1 MITHGHS
8 SDSHSLPLKPCSDP
22 PCQMTASRHQVRNFE
37 YKMIAIQGPVSL
49 SCRKVRYEV
58 DGYVYNKNEEP
69 KFIVSGNW
77 NKSMSYQPCDAE
89 GEPTPGTDLKEV
101 RET

>member
-1 MITHGHS
+1 MCV
-8 SDSHSLPLKPCSDP
+8 K
-22 PCQMTASRHQVRNFE
+22 NFILVFS
-37 YKMIAIQGPVSL
+37 YNWIVLTPIPVSL

-89 GEPTPGTDLKEV
+89 GEPTAGTDLKEV
-101 RET
+101 RETLNPSFTLISECSRLQL